1 MILKKLSSKKF
12 TFETE
17 ANFLSESIFILM
29 DNIDNSVNVDSNI
42 INVVLK
48 DIIQLRSTL
57 DNIVQILD
65 EIKKEEIKWILNT

>member
-1 MILKKLSSKKF
+1 MIIKKLSSIKF
-12 TFETE
+12 TLDAE

-29 DNIDNSVNVDSNI
+29 DNIDNNVNVDSNI

-57 DNIVQILD
+57 DNIGHILD
-65 EIKKEEIKWILNT
+65 EIKKEEIK